1 MKTTKVLIP
10 LIGVLLI
17 GAMVL
22 QTKVFSANA
31 AMGTLETIKTHA
43 STFRPSKTAPTE
55 LAMTNGDYITA
66 EGRVST
72 YPGAHVV
79 VGTDTAGTLVRLL
92 VQEKSTVRKGQVI
105 GEIRAEDTRAALDLS
120 RTRMSEL
127 DSDIRLYEAELLRAS
142 HLYDQAVGTK
152 QNVDRARRDLDSAI
166 ARRDSAAAEVNRIQ
180 AVLGKTLILSPISGT
195 VLERLA
201 QPGESLK
208 EQAAVASIADLK
220 KMRIE
225 AEVDEFDAGRVK
237 LGSEVIVRA
246 EGYDHQQWRGRV
258 EEIPDAV
265 VARRLKP
272 EDPGRPTDTRVLLVK
287 VALEESTPLK
297 LGQRVEV
304 EIKK

>member
-1 MKTTKVLIP
+1 MKAKVLIP
-10 LIGVLLI
+10 LVGVLMV
-17 GAMVL
+17 GAMVV
-22 QTKVFSANA
+22 QARMFSANA
-31 AMGTLETIKTHA
+31 AMGTLENLKAHATNLSPRKTSPA
-43 STFRPSKTAPTE
+43 LVSK
-55 LAMTNGDYITA
+55 GDYISA

-72 YPGAHVV
+72 YPGAQVI

-92 VQEKSTVRKGQVI
+92 VQEKSRVTKGQII
-105 GEIRAEDTRAALDLS
+105 GEIRAEDTRAALELA

-127 DSDIRLYEAELLRAS
+127 DSDIRLYQTELDRATN
-142 HLYDQAVGTK
+142 LYKETVGTK
-152 QNVDRARRDLDSAI
+152 QAVDRVQRDLESAVARRA
-166 ARRDSAAAEVNRIQ
+166 SAAAEVNRIQ
-180 AVLGKTLILSPISGT
+180 AVLSKTAIMSPISGT

-208 EQAAVASIADLK
+208 EQAPVVSIADLK
-220 KMRIE
+220 KLRIE

-246 EGYDHQQWRGRV
+246 EGYDNQQWRGRV
-258 EEIPDAV
+258 EEIPDNV

-287 VALEESTPLK
+287 IALEESTPLK

-304 EIKK
+304 EISK